1 MVIQS
6 ALHKRNYNNHT
17 NNHNNKNKE
26 FKIFYNYLK
35 TNFKLIETVKN
46 IQLYTIIIHN
56 IYIYICVCVCIYAEI
71 LKIAWFGGKC
81 DSYPNIFTSKISN

>member
-6 ALHKRNYNNHT
+6 VLHKRNYNNHT

-35 TNFKLIETVKN
+35 TNF
-46 IQLYTIIIHN
+46 
-56 IYIYICVCVCIYAEI
+56 
-71 LKIAWFGGKC
+71 
-81 DSYPNIFTSKISN
+81 